1 MFVVCPH
8 CNGTIEIIEMNCRI
22 FRHGVIK
29 ATGKQIDP
37 HASKS
42 VCDDLFEK
50 GLIDGCGKPF
60 VITLSGGVEICDYI

>member
-37 HASKS
+37 HAIKS

-60 VITLSGGVEICDYI
+60 VITLCGGVEICDYM

>member
-1 MFVVCPH
+1 
-8 CNGTIEIIEMNCRI
+8 MNCRI